1 MVRYGDKK
9 VDNGGRGWYN
19 ILASENE
26 VMLNV
31 EGVQPMT
38 INEQNGKVTVAL
50 EGRIDTNNA
59 PQAEKEIFG
68 AAEGVTC
75 RL

>member
-1 MVRYGDKK
+1 
-9 VDNGGRGWYN
+9 
-19 ILASENE
+19 
-26 VMLNV
+26 MLNV

-38 INEQNGKVTVAL
+38 INEQNGKLTVAL

-59 PQAEKEIFG
+59 PQVGKEIFG